1 MNKFVPIQINTVFQ
15 GKVFDVRHD
24 EVRLPNGQTTML
36 DIVAHPP
43 AVVIIPIDNEDNIW
57 FVRQYRYAAEQIMLE
72 LPAGVIDPGEQ
83 PDLCALRELREEIG
97 MSANQIQKIGEFYI
111 APGYSS
117 EYLHIYLATELQPD
131 PLPGDEDEFISVER
145 VPTKLV
151 FSIVEDGKLKDAKS
165 LASLLLAYSHLG
177 R

>member
-1 MNKFVPIQINTVFQ
+1 MKKFDTIQINTVYQ
-15 GKVFDVRHD
+15 GKVFDVRND

-43 AVVIIPIDNEDNIW
+43 AVVIVPLDSEGNIY
-57 FVRQYRYAAEQIMLE
+57 FVRQYRHAADQIMLE

-97 MSANQIQKIGEFYI
+97 MSANQIQKIGGFYI

-117 EYLHIYLATELQPD
+117 EFLHIYLATGLKPD
-131 PLPGDEDEFISVER
+131 PLPADEDEFISVER
-145 VPTKLV
+145 IPTELALSMIGDEK
-151 FSIVEDGKLKDAKS
+151 IQDAKT
-165 LASLLLAYSHLG
+165 LASLLLASAHL